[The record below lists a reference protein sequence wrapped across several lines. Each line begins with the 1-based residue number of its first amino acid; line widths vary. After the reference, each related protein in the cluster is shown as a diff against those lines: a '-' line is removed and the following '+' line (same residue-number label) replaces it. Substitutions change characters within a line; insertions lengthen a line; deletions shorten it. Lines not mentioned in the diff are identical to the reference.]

1 MTKKTKRTARRA
13 MIAGVAAGGLTA
25 VAAGT
30 ARAAIIYADNFD
42 GTAGL
47 VSGRSVT
54 TATGLFGGT
63 AGATWTSDAV
73 VGSPNPD
80 ALWNAS
86 GGTYSGTGTTDASV
100 GTFTTGADANQIT
113 NAYLPFVPQSGLIY
127 DAHIALG
134 SSGVGASGNWLG
146 MTFAPTNLNGHT
158 SGGGSSALSNM
169 AGAGL
174 IIDKGSGQVQSFGGV
189 GTANGAINTAA
200 GFIAQGTTTP
210 TYHTFDILL
219 DTTGVQWVVSWLID
233 GVAPS
238 GVGPTSFT
246 YTTNPSIGNIVF
258 GSNKLTGAAS
268 DFSLTTV
275 PEPGSMMMLGLGA
288 LVLTRRRGR
297 ATRN

>member
-1 MTKKTKRTARRA
+1 MTKKTKQTARRA
-13 MIAGVAAGGLTA
+13 MIAGVTAGGLTA
-25 VAAGT
+25 AAAGT

-63 AGATWTSDAV
+63 AGATWTSD
-73 VGSPNPD
+73 STTSTNPD

-86 GGTYSGTGTTDASV
+86 GGTYTGTGTTDATL
-100 GTFTTGADANQIT
+100 GTFTTGADANLIT
-113 NAYLPFVPQSGLIY
+113 NAFLPFVPQSGLIY

-146 MTFAPTNLNGHT
+146 LTFAPAGLNGHT
-158 SGGGSSALSNM
+158 AGGGASALSNM

-174 IIDKGSGQVQSFGGV
+174 IIDKGSGQVQSFGGA
-189 GTANGAINTAA
+189 GTANGAINSAT
-200 GFIAQGTTTP
+200 GFVAQGTATP

-219 DTTGVQWVVSWLID
+219 DTTGLQWKVSWLVD
-233 GVAPS
+233 GVTPS
-238 GVGPTSFT
+238 GVGATSFT
-246 YTTNPSIGNIVF
+246 YTTNPSIGDIVF
-258 GSNKLTGAAS
+258 GSNKLTGTAS

-275 PEPGSMMMLGLGA
+275 PEPGSVMILGLGA

-297 ATRN
+297 ALRN

>member
-1 MTKKTKRTARRA
+1 MTTKTKRTARRA

-25 VAAGT
+25 AAAGT

-54 TATGLFGGT
+54 TATGLNGGT
-63 AGATWTSDAV
+63 AGATWTSD
-73 VGSPNPD
+73 STTSTNPD

-86 GGTYSGTGTTDASV
+86 GGTYTGTGTTDATL
-100 GTFTTGADANQIT
+100 GTLIT
-113 NAYLPFVPQSGLIY
+113 NAFLPFVPQSGLIY
-127 DAHIALG
+127 DAHIALA

-146 MTFAPTNLNGHT
+146 LTFAPAGLNGHT
-158 SGGGSSALSNM
+158 AGGGASALSNM

-174 IIDKGSGQVQSFGGV
+174 IIDKGSGQVQSFGGA
-189 GTANGAINTAA
+189 GTANGAINSAT
-200 GFIAQGTTTP
+200 GFVAQGTTTP

-219 DTTGVQWVVSWLID
+219 DTTGVQWKVSWLVD
-233 GVAPS
+233 GVTPS
-238 GVGPTSFT
+238 GVGTTSFT
-246 YTTNPSIGNIVF
+246 YATNPSIGDIVF
-258 GSNKLTGAAS
+258 GSNKLTGTAS

-275 PEPGSMMMLGLGA
+275 PEPGSMMILGLGA

-297 ATRN
+297 TVRN